1 MATPPGAC
9 DGEDCRHHGRLPR
22 DVNPA
27 ISSDCQASR
36 LMGNLVTMPHDR
48 WEDSGLAYCGYSDG
62 DHLIGIIQRN

>member
-1 MATPPGAC
+1 
-9 DGEDCRHHGRLPR
+9 
-22 DVNPA
+22 VNPA